1 MIMETG
7 KLIQLLTEDCEPVR
21 PLPPPWTRTAE
32 WLAIGLAYVVL
43 VVMVVSPRADLGAKI
58 FEWRFAVEQVSAL
71 ATASAA
77 AVAAFA
83 LIIPGCSR
91 KFLALPLLSSFI
103 WFVILSQAYV
113 QDHIRE
119 SAQLEPGAL
128 TSHPGWYC
136 FLAIVLVGL
145 VPAIVMTMMLRS
157 GAPRRL
163 RLTAALG
170 GLAAAALGGFGL
182 RFFCPQDASS
192 TVLVW
197 QFGTVCMLSVLAG
210 CAGRQ
215 VLKDRRKA
223 LRA

>member
-1 MIMETG
+1 METG
-7 KLIQLLTEDCEPVR
+7 ALIRLLTESCEPVR
-21 PLPPPWTRTAE
+21 PLPRPWTRTAE
-32 WLAIGLAYVVL
+32 WLAIALAYVAL
-43 VVMVVSPRADLGAKI
+43 VVFVVSPRADLAAKF
-58 FEWRFAVEQVSAL
+58 FEWRFVVEQVAAL
-71 ATASAA
+71 ATATAA

-83 LIIPGCSR
+83 MIIPGYSR
-91 KFLALPLLSSFI
+91 KLLALPFLPFSL
-103 WFVILSQAYV
+103 WFASLGQAYV
-113 QDHIRE
+113 QDNIRDRVR
-119 SAQLEPGAL
+119 LDPDAL
-128 TSHPGWYC
+128 TLHPAWYC